1 MIRNFN
7 HTLNKPFGNHMLLT
21 DKQFFKP
28 SKDGRVLAILDYLH
42 RDSGLSQNRLG
53 QRTHLSGAMINQ
65 YLKGLQ
71 DEHLISFQPVNGK
84 SYRYTLTKQ
93 GEQIRRNMFSA
104 YASETIHIYTAL
116 KTLILEK
123 LKPLSNKERAD
134 LVLFGA
140 AETCEVVLTALRDT
154 DVRIVA
160 IVDNDARKHGE
171 IFHGHVISPPEVLET
186 IHCQAVVITSFG
198 KQDEIYAQLEPIAQR
213 KGLEVVGL

>member
-1 MIRNFN
+1 
-7 HTLNKPFGNHMLLT
+7 MLLT

-42 RDSGLSQNRLG
+42 RDSGLSQNLLG

-71 DEHLISFQPVNGK
+71 DERLISFQPVNGK
-84 SYRYTLTKQ
+84 SYRYTLTSQ
-93 GEQIRRNMFSA
+93 GEQTRRSMFSA
-104 YASETIHIYTAL
+104 YASETVHIYTAL

-123 LKPLSNKERAD
+123 LEPLSKKNHSNI
-134 LVLFGA
+134 VLFGA

-154 DVRIVA
+154 DVKIVA
-160 IVDNDARKHGE
+160 IIDNDPQKHGD
-171 IFHGHVISPPEVLET
+171 IFHGHVISPPEVLDT
-186 IHCQAVVITSFG
+186 IHCHAVVITSFG

-213 KGLEVVGL
+213 KGLEIVRL